1 MRAAPLLAGFAAL
14 DLLLVAL
21 GGVLPAGSI
30 DVDSLRRPLLS
41 ILVFTGL
48 GVVALAGLPI
58 AARWLARLSGDATR
72 AIGGLA
78 VGGAYAVATL
88 GSLAWAA
95 LWFSPT
101 YALVALAGLVC
112 AGLLLWQLWAE
123 AEMDPSSP
131 RKRGS
136 IFAASDSERARVES

>member
-1 MRAAPLLAGFAAL
+1 MRAAPLLAGFAVL

-21 GGVLPAGSI
+21 GGVLPAGAV
-30 DVDSLRRPLLS
+30 DVDALRRPLLS
-41 ILVFTGL
+41 ILAFTGL

-58 AARWLARLSGDATR
+58 AARRLARLPGEATR
-72 AIGGLA
+72 ALGGLA

-95 LWFSPT
+95 LWFSPV
-101 YALVALAGLVC
+101 YALVALSGLVC

-123 AEMDPSSP
+123 DEWE
-131 RKRGS
+131 RERRGG
-136 IFAASDSERARVES
+136 R

>member
-1 MRAAPLLAGFAAL
+1 MRAAPLLAGFAVL
-14 DLLLVAL
+14 DLLLVAV
-21 GGVLPAGSI
+21 GGVLPAGTV
-30 DVDSLRRPLLS
+30 DVDALRRPLLS
-41 ILVFTGL
+41 IVAFTGL

-58 AARWLARLSGDATR
+58 ATRWLARLPGEATR

-95 LWFSPT
+95 LWFSPV
-101 YALVALAGLVC
+101 YALVALSGLVC

-123 AEMDPSSP
+123 DEWE
-131 RKRGS
+131 REVRGG
-136 IFAASDSERARVES
+136 R